1 MSFSLS
7 PENRPDRRRRG
18 MFRFYRRLMPQ
29 GLLPTG
35 TGSQARERLMQ
46 LVGLALAALALATT
60 LALLTFNAND
70 PSLNTATARA
80 AQNWVGRPGAFWAD
94 LLLQSV
100 GATAYLVPLLL
111 LNWAVVTLF
120 RMERRFV
127 LLRLLIA
134 LPALLM
140 LAAVLSSLPFQ
151 SDWTKPSSA
160 GGAGGLLV
168 LENLQRWLFLPKAL
182 STVVCFVGGAVGM
195 IFALGLERNLMPSL
209 GERPNRDRLRASGAA
224 VASPDNT
231 IAGRQRGDGA
241 TAGLSRHGDPAWRSE
256 DGAYGFGAQP
266 WTDAGPVGLS
276 AQARA
281 GHKSAFGQSPT
292 AAGADSDLGFDRT
305 IDPGHDAS
313 LNRGFD
319 PALGRGL
326 VEEGNRPPVGQFA
339 LAVPREPSF
348 GDQEVQE
355 VYSDPAAVRVRLAES
370 DTVYVPD
377 SERDDFTIDTAPPKG
392 SLALY
397 DDDEDQREGSFD
409 HAGRPYGQTTYGVEL
424 DAADTVTPAWSF
436 LKPNTAPRPAVADP
450 WLKNL
455 APNPAD
461 HPFIDGN
468 TNLYDRVPGDDLD
481 DGSALDGAVAP
492 TFVPEPASI
501 DTPNVTDNPA
511 SGQGSASAAVKH
523 MTAALKETPRR
534 VTRIGVPAT
543 NPQPAYAGP
552 FQAPKVDLLV
562 YPEDVEQKGVQA
574 HELEERI
581 EQLEQALDEFK
592 IKGRVVN
599 ARPGPVVTL
608 FEFAPAP
615 GQRIARVVSLADDI
629 KRAMAA
635 HSTRIAVVPGTSVIG
650 IELPNETRTPVNL
663 RQIIDSDAFAQSQ
676 ARLPLALGIDI
687 AGNPTVADLAR
698 APHLL
703 IAGTT
708 GSGKSVSINGM
719 ILSLLYAL
727 SPERLKLIMIDP
739 KMLELSLYDRIP
751 HLLSPV
757 VTDPRRAIVAL
768 KWAVREMEDRY
779 ETMMKLEVRGILDY
793 NERIDRALADGEA
806 IIQRV
811 QTGFDPDTGQPEYEE
826 RELPL
831 KPMPY
836 IVLIVDELA
845 DLMEL
850 AKKDIESSLQRLTQM
865 GRAAGIHVI
874 TATQRPSVDVIT
886 GTIKANIP
894 SRISLYVRTKIDSRT
909 ILDEPGAEQLLR
921 VGDMLFSSEGRRP
934 SRVHSAFVSTEEVQ
948 AVVQHLRNQGEPDF
962 VDSLTNDPVG
972 FIGDEDQAEMFGA
985 GEEVDADGDL
995 YQQAVQVVTNDNRAS
1010 TSYIQRKLS
1019 IGYNRAARLIERM
1032 EQEGMVGPPDK
1043 TGKREIYID

>member
-1 MSFSLS
+1 MSYSFPPHSGSGTPRKGPFRSIRRIMPKGVMPTGSGLLAR
-7 PENRPDRRRRG
+7 NRG
-18 MFRFYRRLMPQ
+18 LRLM
-29 GLLPTG
+29 GLG
-35 TGSQARERLMQ
+35 IG
-46 LVGLALAALALATT
+46 VLAILTT
-60 LALLTFNAND
+60 LSLLTFNAAD
-70 PSLNTATARA
+70 PSLNTATTRA
-80 AQNWVGRPGAFWAD
+80 AQNWIGTPGSFVAD
-94 LLLQSV
+94 ALLQSFGV
-100 GATAYLVPLLL
+100 GAYLVPLVLAH
-111 LNWAVVTLF
+111 WAFVCLF
-120 RMERRFV
+120 RLERSAV
-127 LLRLLIA
+127 TLRLLA
-134 LPALLM
+134 TLPAILM

-151 SDWTKPSSA
+151 SDWTKPASA

-168 LENLQRWLFLPKAL
+168 LENFQRWLFLPKAL
-182 STVVCFVGGAVGM
+182 STVLCFVGGALGL
-195 IFALGLERNLMPSL
+195 IYALGLDGSLMPAY
-209 GERPNRDRLRASGAA
+209 RDS
-224 VASPDNT
+224 D
-231 IAGRQRGDGA
+231 GDDEIDESQNGFQNPS
-241 TAGLSRHGDPAWRSE
+241 TAGFATTANPVSGDAW
-256 DGAYGFGAQP
+256 
-266 WTDAGPVGLS
+266 
-276 AQARA
+276 
-281 GHKSAFGQSPT
+281 
-292 AAGADSDLGFDRT
+292 SDLDEDYAAQGFMD
-305 IDPGHDAS
+305 DED
-313 LNRGFD
+313 D
-319 PALGRGL
+319 
-326 VEEGNRPPVGQFA
+326 
-339 LAVPREPSF
+339 
-348 GDQEVQE
+348 EVQE
-355 VYSDPAAVRVRLAES
+355 VYSDPNTVRVKLAET
-370 DTVYVPD
+370 DTVYIPD
-377 SERDDFTIDTAPPKG
+377 SERDDFTVETAPPAG
-392 SLALY
+392 SVNIY
-397 DDDEDQREGSFD
+397 GESEDGSID
-409 HAGRPYGQTTYGVEL
+409 HAGRAYGQTTYGVRLNGAE
-424 DAADTVTPAWSF
+424 TVAPSWSF
-436 LKPNTAPRPAVADP
+436 LKPRTAPKPDVADP
-450 WLKNL
+450 FLENL
-455 APNPAD
+455 APEP
-461 HPFIDGN
+461 
-468 TNLYDRVPGDDLD
+468 VDDAFEDPIKAAFDVEDEL
-481 DGSALDGAVAP
+481 
-492 TFVPEPASI
+492 
-501 DTPNVTDNPA
+501 DTPPA
-511 SGQGSASAAVKH
+511 MQPAKVKPSTAERH
-523 MTAALKETPRR
+523 VNAALNEAPKRI
-534 VTRIGVPAT
+534 TRIGVPST
-543 NPQPAYAGP
+543 KPQPAYAGP
-552 FQAPKVDLLV
+552 FQAPSVDHLI
-562 YPEDVEQKGVQA
+562 YPDEVVQKGLTPD
-574 HELEERI
+574 ELAERI

-650 IELPNETRTPVNL
+650 IELPNESRTPVNL
-663 RQIIDSDAFAQSQ
+663 RQIIDSDAFTDAK

-708 GSGKSVSINGM
+708 GSGKSVSLNGM

-727 SPERLKLIMIDP
+727 PPERLKMIMIDP

-793 NERIDRALADGEA
+793 NERIDQAIADGEA

-934 SRVHSAFVSTEEVQ
+934 TRVHSAFVSTEEVQ
-948 AVVQHLRNQGEPDF
+948 SVVQHLRNQGEPEF
-962 VDSLTNDPVG
+962 VDTLTNDTG
-972 FIGDEDQAEMFGA
+972 AFMGDDDQADMFGGGDEEDS
-985 GEEVDADGDL
+985 DGDL
-995 YQQAVQVVTNDNRAS
+995 YQKAVQIVTNDQRAS

-1032 EQEGMVGPPDK
+1032 ENEGLVGPPDK
-1043 TGKREIYID
+1043 TGKRDIYID

>member
-1 MSFSLS
+1 MSYSYPPRSGSDS
-7 PENRPDRRRRG
+7 PRRG
-18 MFRFYRRLMPQ
+18 PFRFLRRLMPQ
-29 GLLPTG
+29 GVMPTG
-35 TGSQARERLMQ
+35 TG
-46 LVGLALAALALATT
+46 LAARNRMFRLLGLVLAVLVALTT
-60 LALLTFNAND
+60 LSLLTFNAAD
-70 PSLNTATARA
+70 PSLNTATTRA
-80 AQNWVGRPGAFWAD
+80 AQNWIGAPGAFTAD
-94 LLLQSV
+94 VLLQTFGV
-100 GATAYLVPLLL
+100 AAYLVPLVLAH
-111 LNWAVVTLF
+111 WAFVCLFQLHRSAVTL
-120 RMERRFV
+120 RV
-127 LLRLLIA
+127 LAA
-134 LPALLM
+134 LPAVLM
-140 LAAVLSSLPFQ
+140 IAAVLSSLPFQ
-151 SDWTKPSSA
+151 SDWTKPASA

-168 LENLQRWLFLPKAL
+168 LENFQRWLFLPKAL
-182 STVVCFVGGAVGM
+182 STVLCFVGGALGL
-195 IFALGLERNLMPSL
+195 IYALGLDGSLMSSYGAHRDGGQTDLADDFAAADPSPFER
-209 GERPNRDRLRASGAA
+209 E
-224 VASPDNT
+224 ASPIVGGAWSDLDDPYD
-231 IAGRQRGDGA
+231 DGA
-241 TAGLSRHGDPAWRSE
+241 
-256 DGAYGFGAQP
+256 
-266 WTDAGPVGLS
+266 GP
-276 AQARA
+276 
-281 GHKSAFGQSPT
+281 
-292 AAGADSDLGFDRT
+292 
-305 IDPGHDAS
+305 
-313 LNRGFD
+313 
-319 PALGRGL
+319 
-326 VEEGNRPPVGQFA
+326 QF
-339 LAVPREPSF
+339 VDDDE
-348 GDQEVQE
+348 EVQE
-355 VYSDPAAVRVRLAES
+355 VYSDPNAVRVKLAEN

-377 SERDDFTIDTAPPKG
+377 SERDDFTVETAPPAG
-392 SLALY
+392 SVDLY
-397 DDDEDQREGSFD
+397 GEEEADGID
-409 HAGRPYGQTTYGVEL
+409 HAGRAYGQTTYGVRL
-424 DAADTVTPAWSF
+424 DSAETVAPSWSF
-436 LKPNTAPRPAVADP
+436 LKPRTDPKPEIADP
-450 WLKNL
+450 FLENL
-455 APNPAD
+455 APEPVDDHFEDPVAAAFDLNEEPAA
-461 HPFIDGN
+461 IKA
-468 TNLYDRVPGDDLD
+468 VPTEPQPTPQ
-481 DGSALDGAVAP
+481 VAP
-492 TFVPEPASI
+492 LT
-501 DTPNVTDNPA
+501 TPR
-511 SGQGSASAAVKH
+511 AAPSTAERHVN
-523 MTAALKETPRR
+523 AALNEAPKR
-534 VTRIGVPAT
+534 VTRIGVQPT
-543 NPQPAYAGP
+543 GPQPAYSGP
-552 FQAPKVDLLV
+552 FQAPSVDHLV
-562 YPEDVEQKGVQA
+562 YPDEVVQKGLSPEDLAQ
-574 HELEERI
+574 RI

-650 IELPNETRTPVNL
+650 IELPNESRTPVNL
-663 RQIIDSDAFAQSQ
+663 RQIIDSDAFTDGK

-708 GSGKSVSINGM
+708 GSGKSVSLNGM

-727 SPERLKLIMIDP
+727 PPERLKLIMIDP

-793 NERIDRALADGEA
+793 NERIDQAIADGEA
-806 IIQRV
+806 IVQRV
-811 QTGFDPDTGQPEYEE
+811 QTGFDPDSGQPEYEE

-921 VGDMLFSSEGRRP
+921 VGDMLFSAEGRRP
-934 SRVHSAFVSTEEVQ
+934 TRVHSAFVSTEEVQ
-948 AVVQHLRNQGEPDF
+948 AVVQHLRNQGEPEF
-962 VDSLTNDPVG
+962 VDTLTNDSSAFMG
-972 FIGDEDQAEMFGA
+972 EDDQADMFGS
-985 GEEVDADGDL
+985 GEEEDADGDL
-995 YQQAVQVVTNDNRAS
+995 YQKAVQIVTNDQRAS

-1032 EQEGMVGPPDK
+1032 EHEGLVGPPDK
-1043 TGKREIYID
+1043 TGKRDIYID

>member
-1 MSFSLS
+1 MSYSYPPHRGSDS
-7 PENRPDRRRRG
+7 PRRG
-18 MFRFYRRLMPQ
+18 PFRSLRRWMPQ
-29 GLLPTG
+29 GVMPTG
-35 TGSQARERLMQ
+35 TGLIARNRVVRLLGLFLAVVVV
-46 LVGLALAALALATT
+46 LVT
-60 LALLTFNAND
+60 LSLLTFNAAD
-70 PSLNTATARA
+70 PSLNTATTRA
-80 AQNWVGRPGAFWAD
+80 AQNWIGAPGAFVAD
-94 LLLQSV
+94 VLLQTFGV
-100 GATAYLVPLLL
+100 AAYLVPLVLAH
-111 LNWAVVTLF
+111 WAFVCLFQLHRSAVTL
-120 RMERRFV
+120 R
-127 LLRLLIA
+127 A
-134 LPALLM
+134 LMAIPAILM
-140 LAAVLSSLPFQ
+140 IAAVLSSLPFQ
-151 SDWTKPSSA
+151 SDWTKPASA

-168 LENLQRWLFLPKAL
+168 LENFQRWLFVPKAL
-182 STVVCFVGGAVGM
+182 STVLCFVGGAIGL
-195 IFALGLERNLMPSL
+195 IYALGLDGSLMSSYGRGRETAYRDHEHDFDAEGPSP
-209 GERPNRDRLRASGAA
+209 EAHP
-224 VASPDNT
+224 
-231 IAGRQRGDGA
+231 IAGEAWSDLDDPFDDGA
-241 TAGLSRHGDPAWRSE
+241 GPRFYDE
-256 DGAYGFGAQP
+256 D
-266 WTDAGPVGLS
+266 
-276 AQARA
+276 
-281 GHKSAFGQSPT
+281 
-292 AAGADSDLGFDRT
+292 
-305 IDPGHDAS
+305 
-313 LNRGFD
+313 
-319 PALGRGL
+319 
-326 VEEGNRPPVGQFA
+326 E
-339 LAVPREPSF
+339 
-348 GDQEVQE
+348 EVQE
-355 VYSDPAAVRVRLAES
+355 VYSDPNTVRVKLAEN
-370 DTVYVPD
+370 DTIYVPD
-377 SERDDFTIDTAPPKG
+377 SERDDFTVETAPPAG
-392 SLALY
+392 SVNLY
-397 DDDEDQREGSFD
+397 GEDEPEESGMD
-409 HAGRPYGQTTYGVEL
+409 HAGRAYGQTTYGVRL
-424 DAADTVTPAWSF
+424 DSAETVAPSWSF
-436 LKPNTAPRPAVADP
+436 LKPRTDPRPDVADPFLENLAPEPVDDHFDDPVAAAFDAQDEPDPVSTAPSVQPQPKPAPAVA
-450 WLKNL
+450 
-455 APNPAD
+455 A
-461 HPFIDGN
+461 
-468 TNLYDRVPGDDLD
+468 T
-481 DGSALDGAVAP
+481 
-492 TFVPEPASI
+492 
-501 DTPNVTDNPA
+501 TPSSTERHVN
-511 SGQGSASAAVKH
+511 
-523 MTAALKETPRR
+523 AALNEAPKR
-534 VTRIGVPAT
+534 VTRIGVQPT
-543 NPQPAYAGP
+543 GPQPAYSGP
-552 FQAPKVDLLV
+552 FQAPSVDHLV
-562 YPEDVEQKGVQA
+562 YPDEVVQKGLSPE
-574 HELEERI
+574 ELAQRI

-650 IELPNETRTPVNL
+650 IELPNEARTPVNL
-663 RQIIDSDAFAQSQ
+663 RQIIDSDAFTDAK

-708 GSGKSVSINGM
+708 GSGKSVSLNGM

-727 SPERLKLIMIDP
+727 PPERLKLIMIDP

-793 NERIDRALADGEA
+793 NERIDQAIADGEA

-811 QTGFDPDTGQPEYEE
+811 QTGFDPDSGQPEYEE

-934 SRVHSAFVSTEEVQ
+934 TRVHSAFVSTEEVQ
-948 AVVQHLRNQGEPDF
+948 AVVQHLRNQGEPEF
-962 VDSLTNDPVG
+962 VDTLTNDSG
-972 FIGDEDQAEMFGA
+972 AFMGDEDQADMFGG
-985 GEEVDADGDL
+985 GEEEDADGDL
-995 YQQAVQVVTNDNRAS
+995 YQKAVQIVTNDQRAS

-1032 EQEGMVGPPDK
+1032 ENEGLVGPPDK
-1043 TGKREIYID
+1043 TGKRDIYID

>member
-7 PENRPDRRRRG
+7 SDRRPNRRRG
-18 MFRFYRRLMPQ
+18 LFRFYRRLLPQ

-35 TGSQARERLMQ
+35 TGVQARERLIQ
-46 LVGLALAALALATT
+46 LAGLALGALALATT

-80 AQNWVGRPGAFWAD
+80 AENWVGRPGAFWAD
-94 LLLQSV
+94 LLLQGF

-111 LNWAVVTLF
+111 LNWAVACLF
-120 RMERRFV
+120 RLERGLV
-127 LLRLLIA
+127 VLRLLIA

-168 LENLQRWLFLPKAL
+168 LENLQRWLFLPKAV
-182 STVVCFVGGAVGM
+182 STVLCFVGGAIGM
-195 IFALGLERNLMPSL
+195 IFALGLERNLMPAL
-209 GERPNRDRLRASGAA
+209 GDPVGRERSRMRA
-224 VASPDNT
+224 
-231 IAGRQRGDGA
+231 AGGMDADGDGDGGGGFGLRRDG
-241 TAGLSRHGDPAWRSE
+241 GLSADPAWTSE
-256 DGAYGFGAQP
+256 NGVSGFGAQP
-266 WTDAGPVGLS
+266 WSDSPSAGMGFTG
-276 AQARA
+276 A
-281 GHKSAFGQSPT
+281 T
-292 AAGADSDLGFDRT
+292 AEGGLGFGAPEDRAP
-305 IDPGHDAS
+305 I
-313 LNRGFD
+313 
-319 PALGRGL
+319 
-326 VEEGNRPPVGQFA
+326 GQFA
-339 LAVPREPSF
+339 LADPREPGF
-348 GDQEVQE
+348 GEEEVQE
-355 VYSDPAAVRVRLAES
+355 VYSDPDAVRVRLAES
-370 DTVYVPD
+370 DTVYIPD
-377 SERDDFTIDTAPPKG
+377 SERDDFTIESTPPRG
-392 SLALY
+392 SVSLY
-397 DDDEDQREGSFD
+397 DEDEDGAEGSID

-424 DAADTVTPAWSF
+424 DAAETVTAAWSF
-436 LKPNTAPRPAVADP
+436 LKPKTSPRAEIADA
-450 WLKNL
+450 WLENL
-455 APNPAD
+455 APDTADNPFAD
-461 HPFIDGN
+461 GDTG
-468 TNLYDRVPGDDLD
+468 LYDSVVDDEFDEPSRGGVSGAGSGTASAVP
-481 DGSALDGAVAP
+481 
-492 TFVPEPASI
+492 PA
-501 DTPNVTDNPA
+501 
-511 SGQGSASAAVKH
+511 ASAAAANAAAGSKSGSIAERHVQ
-523 MTAALKETPRR
+523 AALKEAPRR

-543 NPQPAYAGP
+543 KPQPSYAGP

-562 YPEDVEQKGVQA
+562 YPDDVEQKGVQA

-663 RQIIDSDAFAQSQ
+663 RQIIDSDAFADSK

-727 SPERLKLIMIDP
+727 PPERLKLIMIDP

-793 NERIDRALADGEA
+793 NERIDRAVADGEA

-934 SRVHSAFVSTEEVQ
+934 TRVHSAFVSTEEVQ
-948 AVVQHLRNQGEPDF
+948 SVVQHLRNQGEPEF

-972 FIGDEDQAEMFGA
+972 FIGDEDQAEMFGS
-985 GEEVDADGDL
+985 GEEADADGDL
-995 YQQAVQVVTNDNRAS
+995 YQQAVQVVTNDKRAS